1 MKLNELRGCGTALVT
16 PFQPEGALD
25 EAALRR
31 LIRRQLKAGI
41 DFLVPCGTTGE
52 SPVLAPEEHAR
63 VVELT
68 LEETRGQVPVIAG
81 AGGNNTRR
89 VCEQARQMERL
100 GADGILSVSPYY
112 NKPTQEGLIQHY
124 RAVAEATTLPVVVYN
139 VPGRTG
145 SNIEPAT
152 LIRLAEIPNI
162 VGVKEASGNIAQISE
177 ILRMLAPRFRVIS
190 GDDAITLP
198 VMALGACGVISVAAN
213 VVPQPMTELVS
224 LAGQGDFHAA
234 RRLHFRL
241 LPLMRTLFIE
251 SSPIPVKA
259 ALAALGLIH
268 PIYRLPLVP
277 MRTETHAK
285 LMQVLEDLDLLPL
298 PGAVEGAG
306 KEKQY
311 AVGGAD

>member
-1 MKLNELRGCGTALVT
+1 
-16 PFQPEGALD
+16 
-25 EAALRR
+25 
-31 LIRRQLKAGI
+31 
-41 DFLVPCGTTGE
+41 
-52 SPVLAPEEHAR
+52 
-63 VVELT
+63 
-68 LEETRGQVPVIAG
+68 
-81 AGGNNTRR
+81 
-89 VCEQARQMERL
+89 
-100 GADGILSVSPYY
+100 
-112 NKPTQEGLIQHY
+112 
-124 RAVAEATTLPVVVYN
+124 
-139 VPGRTG
+139 
-145 SNIEPAT
+145 
-152 LIRLAEIPNI
+152 
-162 VGVKEASGNIAQISE
+162 
-177 ILRMLAPRFRVIS
+177 MLAPRFRVIS

-277 MRTETHAK
+277 MCTETHAK

>member
-1 MKLNELRGCGTALVT
+1 MRLNELRGCGTALVT
-16 PFQPEGALD
+16 PFQVDGALD
-25 EAALRR
+25 EADLRR

-63 VVELT
+63 VVEIT
-68 LEETRGQVPVIAG
+68 LEEARGKVPVIAG

-112 NKPTQEGLIQHY
+112 NKPTQEGLFQHY
-124 RAVAEATTLPVVVYN
+124 CAVAQATTLPVIVYN

-162 VGVKEASGNIAQISE
+162 LGVKEASGNIAQISE

-213 VVPQPMTELVS
+213 VVPQPMMELVS
-224 LAGQGDFHAA
+224 LADQGDFHAA

-277 MRTETHAK
+277 MRTETHAR
-285 LMQVLEDLDLLPL
+285 LMKVLEDLDLLL

>member
-1 MKLNELRGCGTALVT
+1 MNELCGCGTALVT
-16 PFQPEGALD
+16 PFRAEGALD

-31 LIRRQLKAGI
+31 LIRRQLKEGI

-63 VVELT
+63 VVEIT
-68 LEETRGQVPVIAG
+68 LEEARGKVPVIAG

-100 GADGILSVSPYY
+100 GVDGILSVSPYY
-112 NKPTQEGLIQHY
+112 NKPTQEGIFQHY
-124 RAVAEATTLPVVVYN
+124 RAVAQATTLPVIVYN

-162 VGVKEASGNIAQISE
+162 LGVKEASGNIAQISE

-213 VVPQPMTELVS
+213 VIPQPMTELVS
-224 LAGQGDFHAA
+224 LASQGDFRTA

-241 LPLMRTLFIE
+241 LPLMQTLFIE

-268 PIYRLPLVP
+268 PIYRLPLVS
-277 MRTETHAK
+277 MRPETHAK
-285 LMQVLEDLDLLPL
+285 LMKVLEDLDLLPL